1 MDCHTGWI
9 VGFSVREVRIDDS
22 TVADKVNIGR
32 LEGRGADAG
41 AQARAAAT
49 RRASWRSS

>member
-32 LEGRGADAG
+32 LEGRGAAVY
-41 AQARAAAT
+41 AQAWVVAT
-49 RRASWRSS
+49 RRAS